1 MVNLKVTRW
10 GKKHTKTSSALHIVQ
25 CIYKKLNFSSLFS
38 QCFFVIH
45 LKLQAPCFYFLLFKQ
60 MCLFMAHFSHQGTLA
75 VVNLSVIS
83 MKYFLSCKH
92 IQMLTFPWSTFIG
105 CYHIKTLTAT
115 YLMCV
120 LDIAACFVD
129 SEEMFGVSCTS
140 NVWYY
145 MHFKKTVLIGG
156 PNKMSNIHLFLR
168 NLQSQNRKTW

>member
-10 GKKHTKTSSALHIVQ
+10 GIKHKKTRSVLHLIEVRMLLPATWNYKFCIFIFYSSNKCASLWLIFHTKVRLLSS
-25 CIYKKLNFSSLFS
+25 IYRTFPWSIL
-38 QCFFVIH
+38 
-45 LKLQAPCFYFLLFKQ
+45 
-60 MCLFMAHFSHQGTLA
+60 
-75 VVNLSVIS
+75 
-83 MKYFLSCKH
+83 LSCKH